1 MVKGERFV
9 ARDLSFLGLLS
20 SAADLEG
27 RLLQTEFALLK
38 AETSEN
44 AGALARVIALAVAAG
59 ISGVMGM
66 IFAFISL
73 AFVLIRLGLEP
84 WAAWAII
91 ALVCFIVAASC
102 AMIARH
108 RLKSLSLLPSR
119 TMAQLKEDVLA
130 FRREF
135 IHV

>member
-1 MVKGERFV
+1 M
-9 ARDLSFLGLLS
+9 ARELSFLGLLAS
-20 SAADLEG
+20 VVELEG
-27 RLLQTEFALLK
+27 RLLRTEFALFK
-38 AETSEN
+38 TETSEN
-44 AGALARVIALAVAAG
+44 VGDLARIVALAVLAG
-59 ISGVMGM
+59 LSGLLGVM
-66 IFAFISL
+66 FAFVAL
-73 AFVLIRLGLEP
+73 GFVLIRLGLEP